1 MSLLPAYMSELWKSY
16 EQMHREDLS
25 LFDVNLLSV
34 DPLSCH
40 ISVLPFLAWEAD
52 VNIDGFSES
61 VQRDLVAGA
70 FRALQYAGTKG
81 ALENALDAFTDVNV
95 IEWFKD
101 GADPFTFKVDLSI
114 NKDVEITTKVT
125 SRVTEIAHK
134 RKNARSQISE
144 LLLSYRVNASL
155 SFASGGVGE
164 AKCSA
169 IPLEGYEEILPGQQH
184 IYVGGVGEVSSY
196 AQMEVL

>member
-16 EQMHREDLS
+16 EQMRREELES
-25 LFDVNLLSV
+25 FNVNLLSV
-34 DPLSCH
+34 NPHECH

-70 FRALQYAGTKG
+70 FRALQYAGTLA
-81 ALENALDAFTDVNV
+81 ALENALDSFVDINV
-95 IEWFKD
+95 VEWFVDKSP
-101 GADPFTFKVDLSI
+101 AYSFKVDLSI
-114 NKDVEITTKVT
+114 NKDVEITPKVI
-125 SRVTEIAHK
+125 SRVTEIANK

-144 LLLSYRVNASL
+144 LLLSYRVSSKM

-164 AKCSA
+164 AKCNA